1 MAINL
6 RFVIFNS
13 IGMRSKD
20 NLILLA
26 LSFLLIFQSAC
37 TSISP
42 EEEKQQDTEDEKT
55 TAPPP
60 GFANDILGA
69 VNSFRELGYECGNK
83 QMPAVAPLSWSTELA
98 AAALLHAQD
107 MSDHTHF
114 SHKGTNGSTS
124 AQRAEA
130 AGYNWITIGEN
141 IAFGHPNISSVVQ
154 GWMDSEDHC
163 KNIMNPAFKD
173 MGAGEKGTYWSQTLG
188 ARR

>member
-1 MAINL
+1 
-6 RFVIFNS
+6 
-13 IGMRSKD
+13 MRSKH
-20 NLILLA
+20 NLFLLA
-26 LSFLLIFQSAC
+26 LSFPLLILTAC
-37 TSISP
+37 TSLSSA
-42 EEEKQQDTEDEKT
+42 EEEQQDTEEEET
-55 TAPPP
+55 SAPPS
-60 GFANDILGA
+60 GFASDILA
-69 VNSFRELGYECGNK
+69 EVNSFRELGYQCGNK

-98 AAALLHAQD
+98 SAALLHAQD

-154 GWMDSEDHC
+154 GWMDSKDHC